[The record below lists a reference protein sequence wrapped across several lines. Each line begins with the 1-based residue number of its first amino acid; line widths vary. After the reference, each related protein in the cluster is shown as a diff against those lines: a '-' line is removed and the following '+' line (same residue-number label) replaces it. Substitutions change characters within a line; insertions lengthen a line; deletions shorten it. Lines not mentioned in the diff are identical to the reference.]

1 MKSLVEPKDM
11 REAHDHKESS
21 SFQTSDIRELRKL
34 VVQSLNTINMVDA
47 SLRQVASKISQ
58 KDRSELNKSFFL
70 LVLLA
75 VVIVLAF
82 FFYFR
87 AEVRH
92 VSDNLMNSQKQNE
105 NLQKEIR
112 ELKDKIIAAE
122 NTDVKAFNL
131 YLAFKE
137 GDPDQAIKMYSEF
150 NLSALSRL
158 ERYIIE
164 SEVNLIKQ
172 KAALKKYEEGMT
184 LFDRKS
190 YRAAVEH
197 FEESLKISGVG
208 KHVPSLF
215 YYLSLAHYRSGDIEK
230 AAIAFERFL
239 FVNTEKGLTKDKAE
253 LFLGVCYER
262 MKQYDRAIN
271 FYRQV
276 LQTNKYSRYGPTIRE
291 RLRALQKKLEKQ
303 NNARQTG

>member
-1 MKSLVEPKDM
+1 M
-11 REAHDHKESS
+11 REAHDHKDNTTTIS
-21 SFQTSDIRELRKL
+21 SDIKELRKL
-34 VVQSLNTINMVDA
+34 LVQSLNTINAVDA
-47 SLRQVASKISQ
+47 SIRQIAARVGQ
-58 KDRSELNKSFFL
+58 KDRAEFNKSFFL
-70 LVLLA
+70 LVLLTI
-75 VVIVLAF
+75 VIILSF

-87 AEVRH
+87 AQVTH
-92 VSDNLMNSQKQNE
+92 ISDKLASAYKQNE
-105 NLQKEIR
+105 SLQKEIKD
-112 ELKDKIIAAE
+112 LKDKIIAAE

-150 NLSALSRL
+150 NLSSLSRL
-158 ERYIIE
+158 ERYVIE
-164 SEVNLIKQ
+164 TEVGLIKQ

-184 LFDRKS
+184 LFHRKS
-190 YRAAVEH
+190 YLAAVER

-215 YYLSLAHYRSGDIEK
+215 YHMSLAYYRANEIEK
-230 AAIAFERFL
+230 AAITFERFL

-276 LQTNKYSRYGPTIRE
+276 LQDNKYSRYGPTIRE
-291 RLRALQKKLEKQ
+291 RLRALLKKLEKQ
-303 NNARQTG
+303 STPRQAG